1 MKNIIK
7 TLLVAMIVAMVV
19 MALVA
24 CDFNQPK
31 EEPKVDPCPNGHTM
45 ETFGEDLPTCTED
58 GLSAGVVCT
67 VCGYAERTRFPIP
80 AKGHKM
86 ADATCEDPSTCTVCG
101 YTEGEALGHDMA
113 NVEALEPT
121 CTAEGYTAHLDCSR
135 CDYTEGKE
143 DIEALGH
150 DLVDVGGKSATCT
163 EDGYT
168 AHKAC
173 ECGYTEGYETIEA
186 TGHDYDHVVTAPT
199 CTEAGYTTHTCAFCD
214 DTYTD
219 TEVEA
224 LGGHIPGAEAT
235 CTTAQVC
242 TVCNE
247 VLVAKLG
254 HVDANLDVECDR
266 EGCTSKVAPPA
277 DSVLSA
283 YTANC
288 LGSKLSVDAY
298 YYVVGTIVEVLDQKN
313 GIFLVDDGTGETFYF
328 RLPKNAD
335 GVSHASWE
343 IKLTLG
349 DKVQIY
355 GKINKYSTTAAPNGQ
370 YYPAMQSPVVTLL
383 EQHEHDFTSSP
394 ADCSDPAYCVCGQS
408 YGDPLGCFDADAN
421 DICDDCGKN
430 VNYTYEYIEIR
441 TDNESGIID
450 TTAGTYTWGN
460 DNFLVYV
467 EKGTSSQLYSTAKDH
482 MRVYKGNNFVL
493 VNKNGLA
500 VKTITVYL
508 TNATQ
513 VGNFEKFLTGY
524 TYVKNEENFTIT
536 FEVSALE
543 TLTLAN
549 SGSTT
554 QIKGVEFGYEKPA
567 DPALSNAVLDCTTKD
582 NRVSFSTE
590 EQVWS
595 QNGITLTLKRGE
607 GSAYSDKA
615 PIEFWAKGS
624 LTLEGSG
631 IKTIVIETGNTTYGT
646 YVSNC
651 FNGQPGVASVS
662 AKSGV
667 VTIVLRE
674 EVDSFTI
681 ESLAKQGKIKTI
693 TINPEA

>member
-1 MKNIIK
+1 MKKIIK
-7 TLLVAMIVAMVV
+7 TLLLVMVV
-19 MALVA
+19 VLALTVFVA
-24 CDFNQPK
+24 CEK
-31 EEPKVDPCPNGHTM
+31 EN
-45 ETFGEDLPTCTED
+45 ETPACAHQGGKATCTE
-58 GLSAGVVCT
+58 APVCEL
-67 VCGYAERTRFPIP
+67 CGESY
-80 AKGHKM
+80 
-86 ADATCEDPSTCTVCG
+86 
-101 YTEGEALGHDMA
+101 GEALGHKGGTSTCS
-113 NVEALEPT
+113 ALGICATCGAEYGELKAHTPEYFADEYDCEEEGLSAGSSCSVCGAVIRKRFPLKPT
-121 CTAEGYTAHLDCSR
+121 GHNM
-135 CDYTEGKE
+135 TEGSCTE
-143 DIEALGH
+143 DSVCLNDWCDRVITAPGH
-150 DLVDVGGKSATCT
+150 TMVDVEGKAPTCT

-173 ECGYTEGYETIEA
+173 ECGYTEGKEVIEA
-186 TGHDYDHVVTAPT
+186 TGHDMANATCIAPAT
-199 CTEAGYTTHTCAFCD
+199 CSVCGHTEG
-214 DTYTD
+214 
-219 TEVEA
+219 ES
-224 LGGHIPGAEAT
+224 LGGHTPGAEAT
-235 CTTAQVC
+235 CTTAQTC
-242 TVCNE
+242 TVCGE
-247 VLVAKLG
+247 ELVAKLE
-254 HVDANLDVECDR
+254 HVDENGDVECDR

-277 DSVLSA
+277 DSVLST

-288 LGSKLSVDAY
+288 LGSKLSVDRQ
-298 YYVVGTIVEVLDQKN
+298 YYVVGTIVEVLDAKN
-313 GIFLVDDGTGETFYF
+313 GVFYLDDGTGEKFYF

-335 GVSHASWE
+335 GVSHSSWE
-343 IKLTLG
+343 VKLVVG
-349 DKVQIY
+349 DKVQVY
-355 GKINKYSTTAAPNGQ
+355 GKINKYTSSSAPNGQ
-370 YYPAMQSPVVTLL
+370 YWPAIQGGVVTIL
-383 EQHEHDFTSSP
+383 EQHPHDFTFTP
-394 ADCSDPAYCVCGQS
+394 ATCSEPAYCACGQS
-408 YGDPLGCFDADAN
+408 QGKPLGCADT
-421 DICDDCGKN
+421 DGDQLCDDCGRN
-430 VNYTYEYIEIR
+430 VNYAYEYVEIR

-500 VKTITVYL
+500 VKTITVYV

-513 VGNFEKFLTGY
+513 VANFEKLLTGY

-543 TLTLAN
+543 TLTLVN

-607 GSAYSDKA
+607 GTAYSDKA
-615 PIEFWAKGS
+615 PITFASKGS
-624 LTLEGSG
+624 LTIEGSG

-662 AKSGV
+662 AKTGV
-667 VTIVLRE
+667 VTIVLSE

-681 ESLAKQGKIKTI
+681 ESLAKQGQIKTI
-693 TINPEA
+693 TVNP